1 MTGPAAPSRSE
12 PEERPENERLHAFSG
27 ETPACAVLRRLPT
40 DHGWPGITTERLE
53 LVSRGDLVPGLLGR
67 APRPAAASGASKAA
81 LLLAVHDAGD
91 SVRSPDV
98 LAAASWV
105 GPGLALVSIDLP
117 LHGHRASPKLTERL
131 LAGIARRERGGALDR
146 NGAVLV
152 EEFWRQA
159 TIDLV
164 RTLDAVLALGEFD
177 GTRVGMLGIGLGAAL
192 GQTLMAHD
200 SRPCAAVLIHPT
212 STPPASPEPASA
224 PESAADSRG
233 PIARSAARPEIFTLE
248 RDLGP
253 EVWAP
258 RARAF
263 LASRLGF

>member
-1 MTGPAAPSRSE
+1 MTGPADPSR
-12 PEERPENERLHAFSG
+12 PEIERLHAFPG
-27 ETPACAVLRRLPT
+27 EAAARAALRPLAPE
-40 DHGWPGITTERLE
+40 DAWPGLPTERLE
-53 LVSRGDLVPGLLGR
+53 LISRGDLVPGLLAR
-67 APRPAAASGASKAA
+67 KPRTTAKPGGAKPA

-91 SVRSPDV
+91 SVRSSDI

-105 GPGLALVSIDLP
+105 GPELAVVAIDLP

-131 LAGIARRERGGALDR
+131 VAGIARRERGGDLDR
-146 NGAVLV
+146 NGAGLV

-159 TIDLV
+159 TIDLM
-164 RTLDAVLALGEFD
+164 RTLDAVLALDALDPKRIGL
-177 GTRVGMLGIGLGAAL
+177 LGVGLGAAL

-200 SRPCAAVLIHPT
+200 PRPSAAVLVH
-212 STPPASPEPASA
+212 PASA
-224 PESAADSRG
+224 PAASVPVQGSSPR
-233 PIARSAARPEIFTLE
+233 PAAAPEILTLE
-248 RDLGP
+248 REVGP